1 MKKVVV
7 FSTGGTIAMK
17 MVPGKGVVPACSGA
31 DLVEAVPGLA
41 SVADI
46 EVRDFSNIPSCQ
58 MTPALMFS
66 LAGQIR
72 ETLRRDDVTGCVVT
86 HGTDT
91 VEETAY
97 LLDCVLREEKPVA
110 LTCALRSASGVSP
123 DGPANILCALRVA
136 CSGSARGLGVVVVM
150 NERIF
155 PASDVIKTHSV
166 NPDAFQSPWWGPLG
180 YVDGDE
186 VIVRRLPAP
195 RAQIAPERLG
205 GEVFLLKMYAGCSPL
220 LVETLVKYCA
230 AGIVIEGF
238 GRGNMP
244 PLIQK
249 SLAEA
254 VKAGIPVVV
263 CTRSQAGRTLDEYG
277 YEGGGRKSREAGF
290 ILTGEISGPK
300 ARLRLMLVL
309 GLTRDM
315 DRIRSFFEPYAR

>member
-1 MKKVVV
+1 
-7 FSTGGTIAMK
+7 
-17 MVPGKGVVPACSGA
+17 
-31 DLVEAVPGLA
+31 
-41 SVADI
+41 
-46 EVRDFSNIPSCQ
+46 
-58 MTPALMFS
+58 
-66 LAGQIR
+66 
-72 ETLRRDDVTGCVVT
+72 
-86 HGTDT
+86 
-91 VEETAY
+91 
-97 LLDCVLREEKPVA
+97 
-110 LTCALRSASGVSP
+110 
-123 DGPANILCALRVA
+123 
-136 CSGSARGLGVVVVM
+136 M

-195 RAQIAPERLG
+195 SAQIAPERLG

-220 LVETLVKYCA
+220 LVETLVKYGA

>member
-1 MKKVVV
+1 
-7 FSTGGTIAMK
+7 
-17 MVPGKGVVPACSGA
+17 
-31 DLVEAVPGLA
+31 
-41 SVADI
+41 
-46 EVRDFSNIPSCQ
+46 
-58 MTPALMFS
+58 
-66 LAGQIR
+66 
-72 ETLRRDDVTGCVVT
+72 
-86 HGTDT
+86 
-91 VEETAY
+91 
-97 LLDCVLREEKPVA
+97 
-110 LTCALRSASGVSP
+110 
-123 DGPANILCALRVA
+123 
-136 CSGSARGLGVVVVM
+136 M

-220 LVETLVKYCA
+220 LVETLVKYGA

-277 YEGGGRKSREAGF
+277 YEGGGPHPGHGQNPQLF
-290 ILTGEISGPK
+290 
-300 ARLRLMLVL
+300 
-309 GLTRDM
+309 
-315 DRIRSFFEPYAR
+315 

>member
-72 ETLRRDDVTGCVVT
+72 ETLRRDDVAGCVVT

-123 DGPANILCALRVA
+123 DGPANILCAVRVA

-220 LVETLVKYCA
+220 LVETLVKYGA

-277 YEGGGRKSREAGF
+277 YEGGGRKA
-290 ILTGEISGPK
+290 
-300 ARLRLMLVL
+300 ARP
-309 GLTRDM
+309 G
-315 DRIRSFFEPYAR
+315 SS

>member
-1 MKKVVV
+1 
-7 FSTGGTIAMK
+7 
-17 MVPGKGVVPACSGA
+17 
-31 DLVEAVPGLA
+31 
-41 SVADI
+41 
-46 EVRDFSNIPSCQ
+46 
-58 MTPALMFS
+58 
-66 LAGQIR
+66 
-72 ETLRRDDVTGCVVT
+72 
-86 HGTDT
+86 
-91 VEETAY
+91 
-97 LLDCVLREEKPVA
+97 
-110 LTCALRSASGVSP
+110 
-123 DGPANILCALRVA
+123 
-136 CSGSARGLGVVVVM
+136 M

-220 LVETLVKYCA
+220 LVETLVKYGA
-230 AGIVIEGF
+230 AGIVIEDF

-263 CTRSQAGRTLDEYG
+263 CTRNQAGRTLDEYG